1 MSRWHEWLQKM
12 LQLQGRLH
20 DMVLIVNSS
29 YRHVNDP
36 VRGFEQRKAIFKWY
50 RYFNA
55 VHYLGYLCLACG

>member
-1 MSRWHEWLQKM
+1 M